1 MVNTM
6 RAIVIGSGP
15 TKDYSQVLD
24 FNGLHVA
31 CDREYH
37 TLVSAGIR
45 VDYVVTLED
54 MNLDHYFTPP
64 HQSLKPTVIIS
75 LRTTDIT
82 NKRIADEDFPVK
94 IFNHPLI
101 QEIYNVGMM
110 AWMYCWMKLNC
121 KEIHLTGFD
130 HLYPVKGYD
139 MLHHMW
145 RDMFRELLDDYV
157 PKDVKTIIPD
167 MKNYK
172 IQIRKD
178 DLDLH
183 DQKKEYIG
191 TDSLDDYIRY
201 RGRRNNLFIRQIKE
215 WDEYV

>member
-1 MVNTM
+1 MVNSI

-15 TKDYSQVLD
+15 TKDYCKVLD
-24 FNGLHVA
+24 FDGLHIA

-37 TLVSAGIR
+37 NLVSAGIR
-45 VDYVVTLED
+45 IDYVVTLED
-54 MNLDHYFTPP
+54 NDLSHYFTPP
-64 HQSLKPTVIIS
+64 HQEPRPPVIIS
-75 LRTTDIT
+75 LRTPEPT
-82 NKRIADEDFPVK
+82 KIALSAGDFSVK
-94 IFNHPLI
+94 IFNHPLL
-101 QEIYNVGMM
+101 QETYNVGMM
-110 AWMYCWMKLNC
+110 AWMYTWMKLNC

-130 HLYPVKGYD
+130 HLYPVTGYD

-167 MKNYK
+167 MQNYK

-201 RGRRNNLFIRQIKE
+201 RGRRNNLFIRQLKE
-215 WDEYV
+215 WDQYV